1 MGRLIALLLGVAALA
16 FAAKYALTSGS
27 ANLAPPQVETGI
39 KPVQE
44 NGEHTRPRQQLDNVR
59 ERTHE
64 LEKDDQKRVD
74 DALKNTEAQ

>member
-39 KPVQE
+39 KPVDA
-44 NGEHTRPRQQLDNVR
+44 NGEHTRPKQQLDNVR
-59 ERTHE
+59 ERAHE